1 MNKFIYNMYTL
12 LLSILLWIFIWN
24 IFDIFFDEMKIS
36 NKKKLIFYSVCL
48 TITIIVI
55 YTDKDFFKNA

>member
-1 MNKFIYNMYTL
+1 MNKFIYNLYTL

-24 IFDIFFDEMKIS
+24 IFDILFDEMKIS

>member
-24 IFDIFFDEMKIS
+24 IFDILFDEMKIS
-36 NKKKLIFYSVCL
+36 NKHKLIFYSVCL